1 MTKPDFFI
9 YRNKNKYV
17 TQEHLKRI
25 MKNLDWDGNS
35 NTTDLANSDSL
46 SLKNLEAMRLVA
58 RMKEAAD
65 KVGAGFVGGFIS
77 GTGERFMMSNIEAD
91 SDQLERVEKQIAEQQ
106 HSFLLEK
113 QIQKMLEDFEG
124 M

>member
-17 TQEHLKRI
+17 TQAHLERI

-58 RMKEAAD
+58 RMKEVAD

-77 GTGERFMMSNIEAD
+77 DTGERFMMSNIEAD
-91 SDQLERVEKQIAEQQ
+91 SDQLERVEKQIAEQH

-124 M
+124 I